1 MFIFSVLHRH
11 TVATFIKI
19 IDMAMASTRGHVEAS
34 FVGRSTW
41 TKKRAMV
48 LLLLQM
54 VTNLRWVLEQS
65 VIVN

>member
-1 MFIFSVLHRH
+1 MEIVFPMLHRH
-11 TVATFIKI
+11 TVAVFIKI
-19 IDMAMASTRGHVEAS
+19 TDMDMVSTCGQMEAS

-54 VTNLRWVLEQS
+54 VTNLR
-65 VIVN
+65 

>member
-1 MFIFSVLHRH
+1 MLIFPVLHRH
-11 TVATFIKI
+11 TVAIFIKI
-19 IDMAMASTRGHVEAS
+19 TDMATASTRGQMEAS

-54 VTNLRWVLEQS
+54 ATNLR
-65 VIVN
+65 